1 MNNIINWINNNASIP
16 LLIVFF
22 VGSLLL
28 IGVSVWMIKICVEF
42 VKLTGRKSFTPV
54 KVVIAGIAPS
64 VFFVLGI
71 LDKDIPV
78 GILVAAEIAICIG
91 VIIWNII
98 YAGPIM
104 GLMFSFLHI
113 CGGLMMGLAAGSIV
127 FVAIFA
133 VGMLIAGGASSG
145 SGSSG
150 GMPEYVVDE
159 NTGESYYVQT
169 GANGVGY
176 LPARG
181 GAILRPSDYAGR
193 YIDDNGNSY
202 IVR

>member
-1 MNNIINWINNNASIP
+1 M
-16 LLIVFF
+16 
-22 VGSLLL
+22 
-28 IGVSVWMIKICVEF
+28 GV
-42 VKLTGRKSFTPV
+42 
-54 KVVIAGIAPS
+54 
-64 VFFVLGI
+64 
-71 LDKDIPV
+71 
-78 GILVAAEIAICIG
+78 
-91 VIIWNII
+91 
-98 YAGPIM
+98 
-104 GLMFSFLHI
+104 
-113 CGGLMMGLAAGSIV
+113 AAGSIV

-150 GMPEYVVDE
+150 GMPEYVVDV

-176 LPARG
+176 LPDRG